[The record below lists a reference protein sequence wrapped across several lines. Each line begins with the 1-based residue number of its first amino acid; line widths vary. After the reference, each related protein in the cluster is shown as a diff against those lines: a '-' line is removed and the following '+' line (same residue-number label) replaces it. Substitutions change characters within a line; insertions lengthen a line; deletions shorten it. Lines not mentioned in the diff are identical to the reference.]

1 MADEAEGL
9 RTLSLRG
16 YDPDAARAVVD
27 AALAYNAHAQEVM
40 DALCY
45 CFPLYAFVATGW
57 QVVEHTATALE
68 GEWYELRAID
78 ARFEGMRE
86 GQGVFVRAFLGAPG
100 PLTYVGEYVMPMG
113 PVEGWLPLI
122 VDHLHADLTG
132 KTMATLMRRG
142 GDERTNWRADPVC
155 RAGADTVGAAQAA
168 SAQDAIRQ
176 ALGLRDALDPR
187 YILAW
192 EEGDLGRN

>member
-27 AALAYNAHAQEVM
+27 AARAYNAHAQEVM

-68 GEWYELRAID
+68 GAWYELRAID

-100 PLTYVGEYVMPMG
+100 PLTYVGEYVMPMD
-113 PVEGWLPLI
+113 PVARWLPRI

-132 KTMATLMRRG
+132 KTMAALMMRG
-142 GDERTNWRADPVC
+142 GEERTDWRSPAGPVG
-155 RAGADTVGAAQAA
+155 GAQV
-168 SAQDAIRQ
+168 AICQ

-187 YILAW
+187 YMLAW

>member
-27 AALAYNAHAQEVM
+27 AARAYNAHAQEVM

-68 GEWYELRAID
+68 GAWYELRAID
-78 ARFEGMRE
+78 AQKELLDRTIEAYQKAFELTQNRYAGGIVSRADVLQAE
-86 GQGVFVRAFLGAPG
+86 TQLKTVRAQAIDLGGHLDRAALEPVVGLRGVVVADKVVIGGAERSQPHEQGGQPAGIPG
-100 PLTYVGEYVMPMG
+100 P
-113 PVEGWLPLI
+113 
-122 VDHLHADLTG
+122 TG
-132 KTMATLMRRG
+132 H
-142 GDERTNWRADPVC
+142 
-155 RAGADTVGAAQAA
+155 
-168 SAQDAIRQ
+168 RQ
-176 ALGLRDALDPR
+176 AGQAL
-187 YILAW
+187 
-192 EEGDLGRN
+192 